1 MTDRL
6 GRKNVCFMS
15 LAAEVII
22 GFRTGFCKSI
32 IFPIL
37 ATRFATG
44 FTIRVTTANYFLFL
58 TESVEKKYCN
68 IAGQMVLLSYPVV

>member
-6 GRKNVCFMS
+6 GGKNVCFMS
-15 LAAEVII
+15 LATEVII

-32 IFPIL
+32 ILAIL
-37 ATRFATG
+37 AIQFATG
-44 FTIRVTTANYFLFL
+44 FTIPVTTANYFLLL